1 MRVSRRPGIWVAYL
15 LAATLPLV
23 GVLGGTAS
31 THAHATT
38 RTVTDSTAPADD
50 ADADSSKA
58 DSTEVDETEIDDTEA
73 APPAELVVA
82 PVSPVLLAT
91 EPEAQFRVLLRNTG
105 THSLPAGSIELSI
118 GEQIVAGSV
127 LAPIGPEVAESDT
140 REVPV
145 VVATEQINATD
156 AENAQELTIT
166 VPTEDL
172 PLTSASERG
181 VYPLFATYVESES
194 RTDTTL
200 TAYSPFVWQGTSDLS
215 ASVDLTLIVPLVL
228 PDIVHS
234 MPTRPQLEDALPTF
248 ESLLDFATR
257 SDAILAIDPRIL
269 AAIRGYGDGAP
280 EAAREFLTRLES
292 TELTSFTLQYAD
304 ADLAAQAS
312 LDFEGPLAPNGMDF
326 LTRYGTWNADNVA
339 ESESTGNGTD
349 DGTDENT
356 EANTETDPG
365 AETGEPT
372 AGGTPATVDTA
383 ADPVTGEPT
392 LDALGAWPQGLKGAW
407 PANGEVSTKTMQF
420 LGRAGLD
427 HTVLSFENVKVNG
440 GPRATLTDGAGPS
453 GSAIITDAELDKGM
467 QLTLQGETGA
477 ERELGAAQT
486 TARLALAAHTG
497 VPGLV
502 IGVDRGGIAN
512 AEDPSSALEAL
523 TSQRWVN
530 TVAFDAQPEGTATLV
545 ESAPGEERVALLGTA
560 AVNEDVV
567 LETRALLVHPEY
579 LDSYQRMRL
588 LNLFAT
594 RYAAPSS
601 EFGAFSIAFQ
611 KRDAEL
617 HGGVQLVGT
626 KHAQL
631 VGASSRIPVQLRN
644 PLPFDAIVNLN
655 VAPTSAALSIPER
668 HFNKIALPEDSSEG
682 VLVPVRSRVS
692 SGESA
697 ITLTVT
703 SVDGEYTTSTD
714 VLPVTVSTS
723 LETIAIAILVA
734 AALLLF
740 GFGIWRSVRRRR
752 AASGE

>member
-1 MRVSRRPGIWVAYL
+1 MWVAYL
-15 LAATLPLV
+15 LAATLPLA

-31 THAHATT
+31 THAHATI
-38 RTVTDSTAPADD
+38 RTVTDSTA
-50 ADADSSKA
+50 K
-58 DSTEVDETEIDDTEA
+58 TEGTDTEDPGA
-73 APPAELVVA
+73 APTDVAPPAELVVA
-82 PVSPVLLAT
+82 PVSPVLLAS
-91 EPEAQFRVLLRNTG
+91 EPEVQFRVLLRNTD
-105 THSLPAGSIELSI
+105 TRSLPAGSVELSI
-118 GEQIVAGSV
+118 GEQIVTGSV
-127 LAPIGPEVAESDT
+127 LAPTGPEVAESDN
-140 REVPV
+140 RQAPII
-145 VVATEQINATD
+145 VATEQVDATD
-156 AENAQELTIT
+156 AENTQELTIT
-166 VPTEDL
+166 VPAEDL
-172 PLTSASERG
+172 PLTFSSERG
-181 VYPLFATYVESES
+181 VYPLFAKYVADES
-194 RTDTTL
+194 RTSTTL
-200 TAYSPFVWQGTSDLS
+200 AAYSPFVWQGTSDLS
-215 ASVDLTLIVPLVL
+215 ASVDLTLIVPFVL

-280 EAAREFLTRLES
+280 EAAKEFLTRLES
-292 TELTSFTLQYAD
+292 SELTSFTLQYAD
-304 ADLAAQAS
+304 ADPAAQAS
-312 LDFEGPLAPNGMDF
+312 LDFKGPLTPSGMDF
-326 LTRYGTWNADNVA
+326 LTRFGTWNADKAA
-339 ESESTGNGTD
+339 EPESTDADGSTD
-349 DGTDENT
+349 NTDASTDEGT
-356 EANTETDPG
+356 SETD
-365 AETGEPT
+365 ESTDESTVTGDV
-372 AGGTPATVDTA
+372 PATVDTA

-392 LDALGAWPQGLKGAW
+392 LDALGAWPQGLAGAW
-407 PANGEVSTKTMQF
+407 PASGEVSAKTMQF
-420 LGRAGLD
+420 LQRAGLD
-427 HTVLSFENVKVNG
+427 NTVLSSKNAKVSG
-440 GPRATLTDGAGPS
+440 GPRASLDSGAGLT
-453 GSAIITDAELDKGM
+453 GSAIITDAELDSGM
-467 QLTLQGETGA
+467 QLTLQGQTGA

-486 TARLALAAHTG
+486 TARLAFAAQTG
-497 VPGLV
+497 ASGLV
-502 IGVDRGGIAN
+502 VGLDRGGIAN
-512 AEDPSSALEAL
+512 AEDPVGALEAL
-523 TSQRWVN
+523 ISQRWVN
-530 TVAFDAQPEGTATLV
+530 TVAFDAQLEGAATLV
-545 ESAPGEERVALLGTA
+545 ESEPGEERVALLGTA
-560 AVNEDVV
+560 AANESVV

-594 RYAAPSS
+594 RYAAPSA
-601 EFGAFSIAFQ
+601 EFGSVSTAFA

-644 PLPFDAIVNLN
+644 PLPFDAVVNLT

-668 HFNKIALPEDSSEG
+668 HFAQIALPEDSSEG

-697 ITLTVT
+697 IMLTVT

-723 LETIAIAILVA
+723 LETIAIAILSA